1 MPTHPYDDHLLMNDM
16 YHITVSSHGSAYQTV
31 VQGLTGFCRTAASSM
46 NVIFGRREAALT
58 NLTYLLDSYILPNT
72 FYNEGENGEC
82 GETPPAASSA
92 IQVRTND

>member
-1 MPTHPYDDHLLMNDM
+1 
-16 YHITVSSHGSAYQTV
+16 
-31 VQGLTGFCRTAASSM
+31 M